1 MTVPANP
8 SISTSTKFGTALEV
22 QAGPMQVVAVG
33 DVNGNV
39 LQTTDNSDGTSTLV
53 VTGVA
58 ISSGAAQGSTTAG
71 QSGPLMQAAATTA
84 EPTYVNATTNPLSLT
99 LTGGLRTFTRAYRD
113 SIITAQGSATST
125 GPTAGTVVATVTPG
139 TAGLWEVTV
148 TLSISGVSVIAAESN
163 NMGLYQTAAARL
175 APLVFAATTAGV
187 PAPVTTG
194 GIILNLSGADTVN
207 VKAIANA
214 TATAIYAAQIICR
227 RVG

>member
-1 MTVPANP
+1 MPANA
-8 SISTSTKFGTALEV
+8 SISKTTQFGTTINVAE
-22 QAGPMQVVAVG
+22 GPMQVVAVG

-84 EPTYVNATTNPLSLT
+84 EPTYVNATTDPLSLT
-99 LTGGLRTFTRAYRD
+99 LTGGLRTFGKAYRD
-113 SIITAQGSATST
+113 SIITAQASGTST
-125 GPTAGTVVATVTPG
+125 GPAATTVVATVTPG

-148 TLSISGVSVIAAESN
+148 TLSISGVSVVAAESN

-187 PAPVTTG
+187 PTPVTSPPVT
-194 GIILNLSGADTVN
+194 LNLSAVDTVN

-214 TATAIYAAQIICR
+214 TATAIYAVQIICR